1 MQYSRYGASMG
12 RANRVQYSRWDGTQV
27 GFDLDATD
35 IFGEI
40 TDDLLYHGDI
50 NAALRRMMQ
59 EGFDSDNGERMKGL
73 REMMDELRRKRRET
87 LESNDL
93 GGIYDE
99 IVKATGKR
107 TPKILGGTS
116 AETVAA
122 AIEKAIQTAPPEMI
136 LNFPAM
142 RPVFLFRDFFPRLGE
157 KLILATTLKFL
168 KRAATHGK

>member
-27 GFDLDATD
+27 GFDFDATD

-99 IVKATGKR
+99 IAKDLRDVV
-107 TPKILGGTS
+107 
-116 AETVAA
+116 ETEREAIDELAQEARDSGDARRQELTEQVAA
-122 AIEKAIQTAPPEMI
+122 ERHMSLDLMSQDLAGM
-136 LNFPAM
+136 
-142 RPVFLFRDFFPRLGE
+142 VRDLQNHDFTSSEARE
-157 KLILATTLKFL
+157 
-168 KRAATHGK
+168 